1 MTERNIPFIMTRTC
15 FCAILLVLY
24 VPLFGQKNLAGIYS
38 TNFPT
43 YGMFGKIITLNCDSS
58 TTLNFRGDL
67 MNDTSHGVWTLKRK
81 ILTINFDTLAYPS
94 QRYRTPLN
102 FRIKRNR
109 LYLISLVLSKTE
121 YDKLMLDA
129 EKSATESNENI
140 KIPS

>member
-1 MTERNIPFIMTRTC
+1 
-15 FCAILLVLY
+15 
-24 VPLFGQKNLAGIYS
+24 
-38 TNFPT
+38 
-43 YGMFGKIITLNCDSS
+43 
-58 TTLNFRGDL
+58 

-81 ILTINFDTLAYPS
+81 ILTINFDTLVYPS

-121 YDKLMLDA
+121 YDKLKLDA